1 MNIKPLDVLHKYY
14 GYTSFRKGQE
24 NIITS
29 IINKEDVLAI
39 MPTGGGKSI
48 CYQVPALC
56 LDGIT
61 IVISPLISLMKD
73 QVDALKTMGVK
84 ARLINSSLSNSEY
97 NEALEEIEN
106 DTDVIIGA
114 AGKAAHL
121 PGVIASHTLIPVV
134 GLPIKSSTMDGLDSL
149 LSIVQ
154 MPPGIPVAT
163 VTIDSGINAALMA
176 LQIMS
181 IKYPKVKE
189 DLVLYRKE
197 MEEKVLED
205 DKNLRG

>member
-149 LSIVQ
+149 LSIIQ

-176 LQIMS
+176 LQIIS

>member
-1 MNIKPLDVLHKYY
+1 MKVA
-14 GYTSFRKGQE
+14 
-24 NIITS
+24 
-29 IINKEDVLAI
+29 VI
-39 MPTGGGKSI
+39 MGSKSD
-48 CYQVPALC
+48 YPKLE
-56 LDGIT
+56 DGIK
-61 IVISPLISLMKD
+61 LLERF
-73 QVDALKTMGVK
+73 G
-84 ARLINSSLSNSEY
+84 
-97 NEALEEIEN
+97 LEEIEN